1 MLQLTRE
8 ELEAGL
14 KAILEAP
21 KDGGIL
27 HQIVRRPRANER
39 EMLGEG
45 ALNPEEGLAGD
56 SWRHR
61 GHAPH
66 PDVQLTL
73 MGSRTIGLIA
83 QEAARW
89 ALAGDQLFVDL
100 DLSVANLPPG
110 TRLSVG
116 AAVIEISEEPHT
128 GCAKFV
134 SHFGVDAMKFVNSP
148 EGRRLRL
155 RGLYARVVRAGAIR
169 VGDLV
174 CKIPS
179 PAPTS

>member
-1 MLQLTRE
+1 MLHLTRD

-14 KAILEAP
+14 EAILEAP
-21 KDGGIL
+21 KDGGSL
-27 HQIVRRPRANER
+27 DQIVRRPRVNER
-39 EMLGEG
+39 EALVEG

-61 GHAPH
+61 GRAPH

-83 QEAARW
+83 QEKARW

-100 DLSVANLPPG
+100 DLSIENLPPG
-110 TRLSVG
+110 SRLSVG
-116 AAVIEISEEPHT
+116 AAVIEISDEPHT

-148 EGRRLRL
+148 RGRRLRL
-155 RGLYARVVRAGAIR
+155 RGVYARVVQAGAIR
-169 VGDLV
+169 VGDRV
-174 CKIPS
+174 GKTVS
-179 PAPTS
+179 SGPAG

>member
-1 MLQLTRE
+1 MLQLTWE

-14 KAILEAP
+14 EAILEAP
-21 KDGGIL
+21 KDGGVL
-27 HQIVRRPRANER
+27 HRIVRRPRVNER
-39 EMLGEG
+39 EVLGEG

-61 GHAPH
+61 GRAPH

-83 QEAARW
+83 QEEARW
-89 ALAGDQLFVDL
+89 ELSGDQLFVDL
-100 DLSVANLPPG
+100 DLSVENLPPG

-116 AAVIEISEEPHT
+116 AAVIEISNEPHT

-148 EGRRLRL
+148 RGRRLRL
-155 RGLYARVVRAGAIR
+155 RGLYARVVQAGAIR

-174 CKIPS
+174 CKTALPG
-179 PAPTS
+179 PTG